1 VVSLSHRKRVLSPG
15 DKGEVCVSGPQV
27 MKGYWRRPEETAAAL
42 ANGRLHTGDAGY
54 VDDSGRV
61 HLTGRIKPL
70 ILVGGFNVYPRV
82 VEEAIRAH
90 PAVAD
95 AVAEGIPDEYLGEK
109 VKAYVRLRIGQT
121 VAAFELR
128 NFLKQRLAPFEM
140 PKQIEFVKTLPH
152 PAANKSTHRRFLANL
167 LRLRWKRHSQENRE
181 AA

>member
-1 VVSLSHRKRVLSPG
+1 VRQRPAGDEGLLASPRG
-15 DKGEVCVSGPQV
+15 NRGG
-27 MKGYWRRPEETAAAL
+27 
-42 ANGRLHTGDAGY
+42 
-54 VDDSGRV
+54 
-61 HLTGRIKPL
+61 TGRRSAAHWRCRL
-70 ILVGGFNVYPRV
+70 RGRQR
-82 VEEAIRAH
+82 EAIRAH

-95 AVAEGIPDEYLGEK
+95 AVAEGIPDECLGEK

-121 VAAFELR
+121 VTAFELR